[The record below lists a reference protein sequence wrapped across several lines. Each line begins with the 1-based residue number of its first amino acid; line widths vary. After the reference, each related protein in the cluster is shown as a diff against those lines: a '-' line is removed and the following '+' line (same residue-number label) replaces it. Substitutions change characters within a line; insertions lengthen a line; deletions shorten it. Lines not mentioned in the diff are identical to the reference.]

1 MSGVI
6 CPIRGGPGSKTT
18 IETAIQLAKQ
28 ETMPLTFLY
37 VVNLDFMT
45 HTESSRVRTVTTE
58 LESMGDFILISAK
71 AEAEK
76 KGVEAQSEIR
86 HGNVGEQIVE
96 LSHELEA
103 DFLVMGRPGGEAEE
117 NVFDH
122 ERLEKFIDRIEEE
135 SGAKV
140 IIAQGDA
147 S

>member
-45 HTESSRVRTVTTE
+45 HTESSRVRTVTSE
-58 LESMGDFILISAK
+58 LESMGDFILLSAK

-76 KGVEAQSEIR
+76 QGVEAQSEIR
-86 HGNVGEQIVE
+86 HGSVGEQIVE
-96 LSHELEA
+96 LSHETGA